1 MSKPVA
7 LVTGGSSGIGEST
20 ARAFHAKGFEV
31 YAVARRVDRMT
42 SLSELGVHTF
52 AMDVTDDGS
61 MVAGID
67 RIIAEQGRIDVLVN
81 NAGYGSYGAI
91 EDVDIDEG
99 RRQFEVNVFGAMN
112 LVQLVLPQ
120 MRAQTSG
127 TIVNITSMGGKIY
140 TPLGG

>member
-1 MSKPVA
+1 
-7 LVTGGSSGIGEST
+7 
-20 ARAFHAKGFEV
+20 
-31 YAVARRVDRMT
+31 
-42 SLSELGVHTF
+42 
-52 AMDVTDDGS
+52 MDVTGEHS
-61 MVAGID
+61 MKEGVAAIL
-67 RIIAEQGRIDVLVN
+67 AEAGRIDVLVN

-140 TPLGG
+140 TRSAGGPTARSPRSKHSATACGWSSRRSASTSSSSSRAG